1 MKLEM
6 ENDYFPVFFE
16 KEIYLAIPIK
26 SIIVS
31 KISIINSCKTKIT
44 AKKFSSCSIR
54 QIWE

>member
-1 MKLEM
+1 MI
-6 ENDYFPVFFE
+6 DFPVFFE

-31 KISIINSCKTKIT
+31 KISMISSEKTKIA
-44 AKKFSSCSIR
+44 AKIISRCKSR